1 MSILSQVEPNYY
13 LKDSKHPQWVQA
25 MAKEITALERTY
37 TWIIT
42 DLPPNKTTIGCN
54 DKQIKQSLNINS

>member
-42 DLPPNKTTIGCN
+42 DLPPNKTTIGC
-54 DKQIKQSLNINS
+54 KWV